1 MKSFL
6 EKIAARYGQA
16 RRVWLMG
23 RGIPTEAVLEQMRA
37 SDPPV
42 SYLVGTPKGAL
53 SALEKALLDRPWE
66 AVRTGVQVK
75 LLPQD
80 EEVYVL
86 AQSAGRV
93 DKERAIRRKKLRR
106 LLARL
111 HELRRQ
117 LPERDQLL
125 MALGAAKKEA
135 GRFYALL
142 QITVPAPDQAV
153 TATTFQFRWHRAR
166 LRVVRRREGRYLLR
180 SNLTGRKPAE
190 LWTCYMQLVQVEEA
204 FKNLK
209 GDLGLRPVFHQKMA
223 RIEAHILVA
232 FIAYT
237 LHVCLRQ
244 RLRAV
249 AGGLTP
255 RAVLEK
261 FCAVQMVDVHLP
273 TTDGRE
279 VILTRHT
286 QPERELQVLLEQ
298 LKLTLPA
305 QLRIASCRCTRFAR

>member
-1 MKSFL
+1 
-6 EKIAARYGQA
+6 
-16 RRVWLMG
+16 
-23 RGIPTEAVLEQMRA
+23 MRA

-42 SYLVGTPKGAL
+42 NYLVGTPKGAL
-53 SALEKALLDRPWE
+53 SALEKELLDRPWE
-66 AVRTGVQVK
+66 AVREGVQVK
-75 LLPQD
+75 LLPQ
-80 EEVYVL
+80 EGEVYVP

-117 LPERDQLL
+117 LPERDKLL

-142 QITVPAPDQAV
+142 KLTVPAADQTVSA
-153 TATTFQFRWHRAR
+153 ASFHFRMDRAR
-166 LRVVRRREGRYLLR
+166 LRVMRRREGRYLLR
-180 SNLTGRKPAE
+180 SNLTDRTPVA

-209 GDLGLRPVFHQKMA
+209 GDLGVRPVFHQKME
-223 RIEAHILVA
+223 RVEAHILMA

-249 AGGLTP
+249 A
-255 RAVLEK
+255 
-261 FCAVQMVDVHLP
+261 
-273 TTDGRE
+273 
-279 VILTRHT
+279 
-286 QPERELQVLLEQ
+286 
-298 LKLTLPA
+298 
-305 QLRIASCRCTRFAR
+305 